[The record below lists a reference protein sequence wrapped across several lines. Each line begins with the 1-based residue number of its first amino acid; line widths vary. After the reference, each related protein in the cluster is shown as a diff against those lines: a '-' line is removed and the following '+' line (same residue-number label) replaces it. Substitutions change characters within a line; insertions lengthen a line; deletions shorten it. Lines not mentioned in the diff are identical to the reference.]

1 MPSYFGIAN
10 ERKWNFFSPAKPQIN
25 KKHLRIQGH
34 ELESGRGHI
43 EAIARLSERVHL

>member
-25 KKHLRIQGH
+25 KKHLTIQGH
-34 ELESGRGHI
+34 ELESGRGHT
-43 EAIARLSERVHL
+43 EAIARLSECAHL